1 MACRGYEVVEEGLA
15 VLEVAGQQGQEDLFL
30 QLQWVDPSRP
40 ILWRREVIEHF
51 FSFLITNVGIL
62 LTFRQGG
69 RHCKCAAV
77 SMDSTYNPSL

>member
-1 MACRGYEVVEEGLA
+1 MSQNDLDTCKCLRPSQNAGRLVACRGYEVVEEGLA

-51 FSFLITNVGIL
+51 F
-62 LTFRQGG
+62 
-69 RHCKCAAV
+69 
-77 SMDSTYNPSL
+77 PS